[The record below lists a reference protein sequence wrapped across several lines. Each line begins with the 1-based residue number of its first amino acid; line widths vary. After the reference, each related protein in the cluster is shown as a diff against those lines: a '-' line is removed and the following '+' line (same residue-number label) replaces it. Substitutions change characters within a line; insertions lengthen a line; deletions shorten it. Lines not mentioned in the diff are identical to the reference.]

1 MQNKKKVKG
10 IKKKDKKQKNKGGQ
24 GNKFSKNGIYDLR

>member
-10 IKKKDKKQKNKGGQ
+10 IKKKDKKHKNKNSQ
-24 GNKFSKNGIYDLR
+24 GNKFSKNGMYA